1 MITQIPVYDDA
12 IVAFRVTGKLT
23 HEDCPIHYDEA
34 YDPLITIDV
43 EKEMTKI
50 ANAHMHDLLEK
61 MNTPR
66 LSGEIIAE
74 PPKGVIPSQA
84 EALDSDLI
92 IMGKRR
98 RGALDRLPGATT
110 NGVMH
115 HVRCEVLSIPL
126 EDRA

>member
-1 MITQIPVYDDA
+1 
-12 IVAFRVTGKLT
+12 
-23 HEDCPIHYDEA
+23 
-34 YDPLITIDV
+34 
-43 EKEMTKI
+43 
-50 ANAHMHDLLEK
+50 

-66 LSGEIIAE
+66 LSGEVITR
-74 PPKGVIPSQA
+74 PPKGVILSQA
-84 EALDSDLI
+84 EALDADLI
-92 IMGKRR
+92 IMGKHR